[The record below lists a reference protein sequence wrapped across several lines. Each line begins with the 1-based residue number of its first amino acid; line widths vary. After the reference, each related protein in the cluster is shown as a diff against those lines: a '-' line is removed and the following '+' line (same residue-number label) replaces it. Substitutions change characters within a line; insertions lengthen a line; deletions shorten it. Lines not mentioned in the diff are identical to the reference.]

1 LVYAVDQYYDK
12 KKWKDLVDVFIR
24 QYKFNMDMS
33 PDRLILQVMEKDNKE
48 FIREYTQKWS
58 EAAVQVNPSLL
69 EKGMINLFANTF
81 KATYF
86 EYLWHDQ
93 KIDVLSQV

>member
-1 LVYAVDQYYDK
+1 
-12 KKWKDLVDVFIR
+12 
-24 QYKFNMDMS
+24 
-33 PDRLILQVMEKDNKE
+33 MEKDNKE

-86 EYLWHDQ
+86 EYL
-93 KIDVLSQV
+93 